1 MYNFKKSTSIVGT
14 FKEIIVNNGE
24 FIDGETGE
32 VLDLPSI
39 LEQIYGE
46 KSFTITTKEKDSSEI
61 NTEGDDISD

>member
-61 NTEGDDISD
+61 NTEGDGISD

>member
-61 NTEGDDISD
+61 NAEGDDISD

>member
-14 FKEIIVNNGE
+14 FKEMIVNNGE

-46 KSFTITTKEKDSSEI
+46 KSFTVTTKEKDSSEI
-61 NTEGDDISD
+61 NAEGDDISD